1 MAIVEIP
8 FVINIVVAIGIV
20 VLAISAAYFG
30 LVKGNKQLDLGDK
43 EDIVLYGKN
52 PKPIY
57 GTKY

>member
-1 MAIVEIP
+1 
-8 FVINIVVAIGIV
+8 
-20 VLAISAAYFG
+20 LAISAAYFG
-30 LVKGNKQLDLGDK
+30 LVKGNKQMDLGDK